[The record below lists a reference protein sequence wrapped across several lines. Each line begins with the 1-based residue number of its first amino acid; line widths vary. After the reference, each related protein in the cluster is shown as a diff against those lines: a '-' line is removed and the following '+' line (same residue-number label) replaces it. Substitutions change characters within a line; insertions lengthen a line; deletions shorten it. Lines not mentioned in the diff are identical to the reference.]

1 MVSVNVA
8 CRYTY
13 RFSVIGGMQ
22 NVLKHIVALMLFI
35 CPSVVGEA
43 SQRPLILLLLGAP
56 GSGRDALAVKVS
68 SSLSMPYVSA
78 ADLLLDYSD
87 DDNEMGR
94 MTRECLNTGHIPD
107 ELLLR
112 LIAERTKRPDCRKG
126 FLLDGFPKTAE
137 QAKALK
143 VRFSQE
149 YRMLPVYIRTSDKW
163 LLTCHEGRLVC
174 TNCGRVYHLDR
185 SPPQDE
191 GVCDVCSQK
200 LTRRSDDCPETLKK
214 RTEHFRDTILP
225 LQSYFSVE
233 KMLVEIDG
241 DRPFEDMFL
250 DIKTLI
256 NTQKG

>member
-1 MVSVNVA
+1 MVSVNVID
-8 CRYTY
+8 RYTP

-22 NVLKHIVALMLFI
+22 NVLKHVFILMLFMA
-35 CPSVVGEA
+35 PSCMAEA
-43 SQRPLILLLLGAP
+43 TQRPLILLLLGAP

-68 SSLSMPYVSA
+68 SSFSMPYISA

-87 DDNEMGR
+87 DDNDVGR
-94 MTRECLNTGHIPD
+94 LTRECLNTGHIPD

-112 LIAERTKRPDCRKG
+112 LISERTKRQDCRKG

-149 YRMLPVYIRTSDKW
+149 YRMLPVYIRTSEKW

-185 SPPQDE
+185 SPPQNE
-191 GVCDVCSQK
+191 QVCDICGYE
-200 LTRRSDDCPETLKK
+200 LTRRTDDCPETLKK

-241 DRPFEDMFL
+241 DRPFEEMFI

-256 NTQKG
+256 STQKG